1 MVLPRVVRTFNY
13 VKKMS
18 TSHLHVLPSEPLAP
32 PTATMPLSAAR
43 RWFSHD
49 EEPGFSSHLPV
60 FVTQSAYQRLDA
72 HAVSDLEREVGGVL
86 VGDWSLDAATRQQ
99 FIVVE
104 AALPARFTRQGSVYL
119 TFTQDSLVDI
129 HAEMDEHFPDKQ
141 IVGWYHTHPGMGVF
155 LSPYDT
161 WLHRHF
167 FPEPWQV
174 ALVIEPHSTTG
185 GFFIRQ
191 MDGVLDAERYFGFY
205 ELDGNSG
212 QSVVRWNNLQPGSEA
227 ADKDGGYLHE

>member
-1 MVLPRVVRTFNY
+1 MAI
-13 VKKMS
+13 
-18 TSHLHVLPSEPLAP
+18 SHLHVLPPGDPEPQ
-32 PTATMPLSAAR
+32 TATIPLNSSR

-49 EEPGFSSHLPV
+49 EEPGSDTHIPV
-60 FVTQSAYQRLDA
+60 FVAQSAYHCVEE
-72 HAVSDLEREVGGVL
+72 HAASDLEREVGGIL
-86 VGDWSLDAATRQQ
+86 VGNWSIDAKSQQQ
-99 FIVVE
+99 FIVVA

-119 TFTQDSLVDI
+119 TFTQDSLVDL
-129 HAEMDEHFPDKQ
+129 HADMDQHYPDKQ

-174 ALVIEPHSTTG
+174 ALVIEPHSATG

-191 MDGVLDAERYFGFY
+191 VDGVLDPGRYFGFY
-205 ELDGNSG
+205 ELDGDSG
-212 QSVVRWNNLQPGSEA
+212 QSIVNWSNLQQESEA
-227 ADKDGGYLHE
+227 AKKKGVDLYE